1 MTKQHFV
8 EGWQRLLVAFDVKK
22 SNEHMAEVY
31 RAVQGTEG
39 DHWMPTITEI
49 IEGEEHF
56 PRIAVI
62 LKYLLAKARHSKPIE
77 LPQNK
82 QSREFMPSWYWDA
95 ISKVF
100 GSGGTH
106 EERRKKLDEIHSQVR
121 KEINFTGNLDLEDVP
136 Y

>member
-22 SNEHMAEVY
+22 WNEHMAEVY
-31 RAVQGTEG
+31 RAVQGMEG
-39 DHWMPTITEI
+39 APGSPAISKM
-49 IEGEEHF
+49 IEEEEHF

-62 LKYLLAKARHSKPIE
+62 IKYVSAEARTQKPVE
-77 LPQNK
+77 LPK
-82 QSREFMPSWYWDA
+82 AKPSREYMPEWYWDA

-106 EERRKKLDEIHSQVR
+106 EERKKKLDEIHSQDR
-121 KEINFTGNLDLEDVP
+121 KEINFTGNLDLEDIP

>member
-22 SNEHMAEVY
+22 SNEHMAEVS
-31 RAVQGTEG
+31 RAVQGMEG
-39 DHWMPTITEI
+39 APWMPAISKM
-49 IEGEEHF
+49 IEEEEHF

-62 LKYLLAKARHSKPIE
+62 IKYVSAEARTQKPVE
-77 LPQNK
+77 LPK
-82 QSREFMPSWYWDA
+82 AKPSREFMPSWYWDA

-100 GSGGTH
+100 CSGGTH
-106 EERRKKLDEIHSQVR
+106 EERKKKLDEIHSQVR